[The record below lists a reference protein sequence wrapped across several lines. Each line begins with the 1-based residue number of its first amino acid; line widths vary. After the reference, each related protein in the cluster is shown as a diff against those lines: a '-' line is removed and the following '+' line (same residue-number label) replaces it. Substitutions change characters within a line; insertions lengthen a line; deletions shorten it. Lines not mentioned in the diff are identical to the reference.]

1 MSNRTFLS
9 QFFKQKRMVGAL
21 APSSKFLAAKMLNHL
36 PIEKASIIVELGPG
50 TGVFTDKIIKRM
62 APNAHLIVIE
72 LNDIFFENMSK
83 NFTQPNVHLHHDS
96 AEKMGDFIQTLGA
109 QHADII
115 VSSLP
120 FTVFPS
126 EIRDAILNKI
136 HEFLNPEGY
145 FVQFQYSLHSK
156 KALNQR
162 FNKTKIKFT
171 PLNIP
176 PAFIYTCSK
185 V

>member
-1 MSNRTFLS
+1 
-9 QFFKQKRMVGAL
+9 
-21 APSSKFLAAKMLNHL
+21 
-36 PIEKASIIVELGPG
+36 
-50 TGVFTDKIIKRM
+50 
-62 APNAHLIVIE
+62 
-72 LNDIFFENMSK
+72 
-83 NFTQPNVHLHHDS
+83 
-96 AEKMGDFIQTLGA
+96 MGDFIQTLGA

-156 KALNQR
+156 KALNKR

>member
-1 MSNRTFLS
+1 MSKRTFLS

-21 APSSKFLAAKMLNHL
+21 VPSSRFLAAKMLNHL

-50 TGVFTDKIIKRM
+50 TGVFTNKIIKRM
-62 APNAHLIVIE
+62 GPNAHLIVIE
-72 LNDIFFENMSK
+72 LNDIFFENISK
-83 NFTQPNVHLHHDS
+83 TFTQSNVHLHHDS

-109 QHADII
+109 KHADII

-136 HEFLNPEGY
+136 HECLNPDGS

-156 KALNQR
+156 KALHQR
-162 FNKTKIKFT
+162 FSKTKIKFT
-171 PLNIP
+171 PLNFP